1 MKHFVLSL
9 LMLALL
15 GCTVEKTHIKTTGA
29 DEQLPRP
36 AADYSSGSIWQTT
49 SGGMTEDLKARRRGD
64 IVTIVITET
73 ASASKEAK
81 TDTSRGSTVN
91 AGIPNFMGL
100 EKVGL
105 LKNNIGDLSKLI
117 NASVDSS
124 YKGSGST
131 SRAENLKAT
140 MTARVL
146 EVLPNGNMM
155 IEGRRN
161 IKVNNEDQEIILEG
175 TIRPRDIGA
184 DNVINSIYIADAR
197 ISYAGRGII
206 SDRQSPGWL
215 MNIVDKLWPF

>member
-1 MKHFVLSL
+1 MKRIILPLLLLSL
-9 LMLALL
+9 L
-15 GCTVEKTHIKTTGA
+15 GCAVEKTHVKTISA
-29 DEQLPRP
+29 DEQLPKP
-36 AADYSSGSIWQTT
+36 VADYSSGSIWQAS

-91 AGIPNFMGL
+91 AGIPNFLGL
-100 EKVGL
+100 ESVGL

-124 YKGSGST
+124 FKGSGST

-140 MTARVL
+140 MTARVID
-146 EVLPNGNMM
+146 VLPNGNMM

-161 IKVNNEDQEIILEG
+161 IKVNNEDQEIVLEG

-197 ISYAGRGII
+197 ISYSGRGII